1 MIEMAAVGN
10 LNLGITDFGTTSS
23 SIFINDLNK
32 PSFSSALIDVKV
44 LIDTVLHTSVGDLIF
59 TLTHN
64 AITDTIIYEAGGA
77 GDNFINTNLSDDAET
92 PIASATSPFT
102 GIYKPYQPLSI
113 FAGSDPNGEW
123 VLEIY
128 DGATDN
134 TGTLE
139 AWGLAL
145 SYQTTTG
152 NTSNDNVQPTTYKLE
167 NNYPNPF
174 NPTTT
179 IKYQIPE
186 LSFISLKVFDV
197 LGNEILTLVE
207 TEKPVGTY
215 EVEFDAT
222 NLSSGIYFYRIQA
235 GSFVETKK
243 MILLR

>member
-1 MIEMAAVGN
+1 M
-10 LNLGITDFGTTSS
+10 
-23 SIFINDLNK
+23 
-32 PSFSSALIDVKV
+32 
-44 LIDTVLHTSVGDLIF
+44 HTSAGDLIF

-64 AITDTIIYEAGGA
+64 ALTDTIVYESGGT
-77 GDNFINTNLSDDAET
+77 GDNFINTVLSDDAET
-92 PIASATSPFT
+92 SIASATSPFT
-102 GIYKPYQPLSI
+102 GNYKPYQPLSI

-123 VLEIY
+123 ILEIY

-152 NTSNDNVQPTTYKLE
+152 NTSNDNTQPTTYKLKQ
-167 NNYPNPF
+167 NYPNPF

-186 LSFISLKVFDV
+186 LSFISLKVFDI

-207 TEKPVGTY
+207 
-215 EVEFDAT
+215 
-222 NLSSGIYFYRIQA
+222 YRK
-235 GSFVETKK
+235 TCW
-243 MILLR
+243 